1 MAAAGLISSNWKDT
15 GDALSDDLHT
25 VNDERLVAAAKMGH
39 RFAFDELCK
48 RHTQKIFRMT
58 YRIARNREDAEDA
71 VQECFLNAFVHLR
84 SFDGRSRFS
93 TWLTRIALN
102 AALMKLRKNRAS
114 REVATEETFE
124 TSELGL
130 EHRLAD
136 PSLNPEQHYAKSER
150 EAILRD
156 EIAKLRPAIRK
167 AVEIQL
173 QVCSLEESAKILG
186 LTLSAVK
193 ARMFHAR
200 AALRQS
206 LQSQLMAPAIWG
218 NSGSNSY
225 AATRVFRRGEGRK
238 QGEGLIPRKKL
249 AFRQEEFL

>member
-1 MAAAGLISSNWKDT
+1 MATTGLISSNWKSSSKILFD
-15 GDALSDDLHT
+15 DCQAASD
-25 VNDERLVAAAKMGH
+25 ESLVAAAKNGD
-39 RFAFDELCK
+39 RSAFDELCK
-48 RHTQKIFRMT
+48 RHTPKMLRT
-58 YRIARNREDAEDA
+58 THRITRNREDSEDA

-102 AALMKLRKNRAS
+102 AALMKLRRNRAC

-130 EHRLAD
+130 EYRLAD
-136 PSLNPEQHYAKSER
+136 PSPNPEQRYAESER
-150 EAILRD
+150 EAILRGG
-156 EIAKLRPAIRK
+156 IAKLRPAIRK

-200 AALRQS
+200 AALRQD
-206 LQSQLMAPAIWG
+206 LQSHLRAPAIFG
-218 NSGSNSY
+218 NSKSNLHP
-225 AATRVFRRGEGRK
+225 ARRAYRRRDCRK
-238 QGEGLIPRKKL
+238 QWERCSQDDSHRELKL
-249 AFRQEEFL
+249 MG